1 MTQKLESSMGISL
14 LRLARVALWLGI
26 AGFGGGFAIV
36 QQLRR
41 IVVQRYQWVTE
52 EAFLDFFRRSQC
64 AAWDAEHEPPH
75 NHRGSAEGH
84 GGRHPIRNTIS
95 AT

>member
-1 MTQKLESSMGISL
+1 MIQKLKSSSDVSL
-14 LRLARVALWLGI
+14 PRLARVALWLGI

-52 EAFLDFFRRSQC
+52 EAFLDFF
-64 AAWDAEHEPPH
+64 AVA
-75 NHRGSAEGH
+75 SALKSCTNE
-84 GGRHPIRNTIS
+84 RARNKSES
-95 AT
+95 APVVK